1 MNSSSTTIS
10 RPDETITGRKH
21 FLRDVIHG
29 LRRPQKEVPCKY
41 FYDER
46 GSALFDEICEL
57 DEYYLTRSE
66 LAILDGARTR
76 DGRGHRHGL
85 RADRVRQ
92 RQRTQDATAP
102 RATSRAESLFADR
115 HRG

>member
-10 RPDETITGRKH
+10 RPDETITWRKH

-57 DEYYLTRSE
+57 DEYYLTRTRAGDSRR
-66 LAILDGARTR
+66 ARRR
-76 DGRGHRHGL
+76 DGRGHR
-85 RADRVRQ
+85 RRIA
-92 RQRTQDATAP
+92 
-102 RATSRAESLFADR
+102 S
-115 HRG
+115 